1 MKIITRIL
9 SVTLTAALV
18 LTMSVVAT
26 TAHAGKRQGDPPFG
40 QRDVIADAAP
50 ICALA
55 TEPDALG
62 LACKLLADSDGPLVE
77 SKGCTGE
84 DPDPTAIVSY
94 SLRNCDNNRD
104 SLMRYAASA
113 VLSIDDWISP
123 GGKVSQME
131 SAASYLCGYADKF
144 MTLEGAGKVA
154 GADLAADAEA
164 IVTDYLWL
172 SCDI

>member
-1 MKIITRIL
+1 MKSELRMPT
-9 SVTLTAALV
+9 VTLTASLV
-18 LTMSVVAT
+18 VLSLVAT
-26 TAHAGKRQGDPPFG
+26 MAHAGKRQGDPPFG

-55 TEPDALG
+55 AEPDALG
-62 LACKLLADSDGPLVE
+62 LACALLADSDGPLVE

-84 DPDPTAIVSY
+84 DPDPTALVSY
-94 SLRNCDNNRD
+94 SLRNCDQNRD

-113 VLSIDDWISP
+113 VLSIDDWFAR
-123 GGKVSQME
+123 GQVSQMQ
-131 SAASYLCGYADKF
+131 SAASYLCSYADKF

-172 SCDI
+172 SCDT

>member
-1 MKIITRIL
+1 MK
-9 SVTLTAALV
+9 SKPKMSPAALTGTLV
-18 LTMSVVAT
+18 MLSLIAPA
-26 TAHAGKRQGDPPFG
+26 AHAGKRQGDPPFG

-62 LACKLLADSDGPLVE
+62 LACALLADSDGPLVE
-77 SKGCTGE
+77 SKGCAGE
-84 DPDPTAIVSY
+84 DPDPTALVTY
-94 SLRNCDNNRD
+94 SLRNCDKNRD

-113 VLSIDDWISP
+113 VLSIDDWFAR
-123 GGKVSQME
+123 GQVSQMQ

-154 GADLAADAEA
+154 GADLAANAEA